1 MRYPRFMI
9 AAPASGSGKTLI
21 TCGILQAL
29 VNRKWKPASFKCGP
43 DYIDPL
49 FHTKVIGTPSR
60 NLDTFF
66 TPTQTVR
73 YLFGRQA
80 AQADV
85 SVMEGV
91 MGFYDGVGGVTAQAS
106 SWELADVTDTPV
118 ILVINAK
125 GMSLSAVPLIQGF
138 LEFCPQG
145 ERAAGTEHNSHIQGV
160 ILNQISP
167 AVYPGLKETIE
178 AALPVQVFGYVP
190 RVEDCVIESR
200 HLGLVTPDEIA
211 GLRDKLNKLAEVLEK
226 TLDLDAI
233 LQMASEAPDLDC
245 AMPSDVRE
253 AVKTYRVSVG
263 ESRTGAGNACELS
276 ETEEENTRGVSETM
290 PPEKKLRIAV
300 ARDEAFC
307 FYYEDNLE
315 LLRTFGAELIFFSP
329 VHDKELPSNIQGLLL
344 GGGYPELYAG
354 QLSAND
360 FMLASIRRAV
370 RAGLPY
376 LAECGGFLYLHDTME
391 DMQGKIWP
399 MAGIIHGHVCRTDR
413 LTRFGYVTLT
423 ANRPQIFGESG
434 CSIRAHEFHY
444 FDSSENGDAFH
455 ARKPG
460 SGRSWDCMVA
470 GDCFAA
476 GFPHLYYYSNPEFA
490 ARFLRQCRLTASQTP
505 VSSGEKQ

>member
-1 MRYPRFMI
+1 MI

-66 TPTQTVR
+66 TPAQTVR

-118 ILVINAK
+118 ILVVNAK

-145 ERAAGTEHNSHIQGV
+145 ERAAGTEHNSHIRGV

-167 AVYPGLKETIE
+167 AVYPKLKETIE
-178 AALPVQVFGYVP
+178 VALPVRVFGYVP

-233 LQMASEAPDLDC
+233 LQMAGEAPDLDC
-245 AMPSDVRE
+245 AMPDDIYCKRSE
-253 AVKTYRVSVG
+253 AVAENHYG
-263 ESRTGAGNACELS
+263 LS
-276 ETEEENTRGVSETM
+276 ETTAQQA
-290 PPEKKLRIAV
+290 KLRIAV

-315 LLRTFGAELIFFSP
+315 LLQTLGAELVFFSP
-329 VHDKELPSNIQGLLL
+329 LHDKELPSNVQGLLL

-354 QLSAND
+354 QLSANAS
-360 FMLASIRRAV
+360 MLASLRRAI

-391 DMQGKIWP
+391 DMQGQIRP
-399 MAGIIHGHVCRTDR
+399 MAGIIHGHVRRTDR

-423 ANRPQIFGESG
+423 ANRPQIFGETG

-455 ARKPG
+455 AQKPG
-460 SGRSWDCMVA
+460 SGRSWDCMAA
-470 GDCFAA
+470 GDGFAA
-476 GFPHLYYYSNPEFA
+476 GFPHLYYYSNPEFT
-490 ARFLRQCRLTASQTP
+490 ARFLYCCRNRKVRKEVDLSDEKNIP
-505 VSSGEKQ
+505 VSDHRFKENGEEDKTGMSD